1 MAENVK
7 YKRKLRN
14 LLIDRDYQLRYTLV
28 SVVIAGALCAGLGAL
43 VIWQTRQAN
52 HDFLEQRQKATELFQ
67 RQREESSALISQTR
81 DAATRDVK
89 KLLKVATDM
98 LDLQL
103 RDKDAMV
110 REGAKEVKDV
120 IEQDDKKRVARRAEE
135 DHRLAELRKK
145 ADTELVAQRKA
156 QDAEANKRRERN
168 EMILIA
174 GIVLFGFVFLVI
186 IFIYNIVITHKVAG
200 PMFKMGRYMDEVRD
214 GKFTEVWNLRKGD
227 QLVDLY
233 SRFQAM
239 HNAVRERVEKDVE
252 LLEETLAACK
262 KSGLSEETLAAMESC
277 LAQKKSSLG
286 KDKKEA

>member
-1 MAENVK
+1 MADQVK
-7 YKRKLRN
+7 YKRKLKN
-14 LLIDRDYQLRYTLV
+14 LLIDRDYQLRYTV
-28 SVVIAGALCAGLGAL
+28 ISVVIAGVLCAGLGAL

-52 HDFLEQRQKATELFQ
+52 RDFLEQRRRATELFQ
-67 RQREESSALISQTR
+67 KQREESSKLISGTR

-103 RDKDAMV
+103 RDKDPMV
-110 REGAKEVKDV
+110 REGAKEVKSV

-135 DHRLAELRKK
+135 DRRLSELRTK
-145 ADTELVAQRKA
+145 ADRELVSQRKT
-156 QDAEANKRRERN
+156 QDKEANERRERN

-174 GIVLFGFVFLVI
+174 GIVAFGFVFLVI

-214 GKFTEVWNLRKGD
+214 GRFTEVWNLRKGD

-233 SRFQAM
+233 TRFQAM
-239 HNAVRERVEKDVE
+239 HNAVKARVEKDVE
-252 LLEETLAACK
+252 VLEAAVSACKAGGIAEETL
-262 KSGLSEETLAAMESC
+262 SAMESC
-277 LAQKKSSLG
+277 LEQKKASLR
-286 KDKKEA
+286 KEKS